1 MSLSATQ
8 TGRAAEHLVCYLLE
22 LNGIDAHH
30 LNSTTDVLAIV
41 KSGKVLRIEV
51 KASNPAPSRR
61 AGSVYRFNANNKGRA
76 DFYAFVAADLEVA
89 IFSPS
94 REITKQ
100 TVSIPQRDFSWEQQV
115 QTLIKLG
122 ET

>member
-1 MSLSATQ
+1 MALSATQ

-30 LNSTTDVLAIV
+30 LNSTADILAIV

-51 KASNPAPSRR
+51 KAANPTPARR
-61 AGSVYRFNANNKGRA
+61 AGSVYGFHANNKGRA
-76 DFYAFVAADLEVA
+76 DFYAFVAVDLEAA
-89 IFSPS
+89 IFAPS

-100 TVSIPQRDFSWEQQV
+100 FISIPQSDFSWEQQV
-115 QTLIKLG
+115 QTIIKLG

>member
-1 MSLSATQ
+1 MALSATQ

-51 KASNPAPSRR
+51 KAANPAPTRR
-61 AGSVYRFNANNKGRA
+61 HGFVYRFQANNKGRA
-76 DFYAFVAADLEVA
+76 DFYAFVAADLEAAVFA
-89 IFSPS
+89 PS

-100 TVSIPQRDFSWEQQV
+100 LISIPQRDFSWEHQV